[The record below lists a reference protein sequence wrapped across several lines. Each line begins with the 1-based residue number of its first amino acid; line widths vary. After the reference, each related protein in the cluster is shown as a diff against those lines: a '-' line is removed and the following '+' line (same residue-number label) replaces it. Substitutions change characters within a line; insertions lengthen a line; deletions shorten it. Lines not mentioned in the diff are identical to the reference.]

1 MPMASRSHTKQLVLV
16 MICLNQIYD
25 GLAIRLLN
33 TETQEIH
40 VMANLSLFQLR
51 IKLLLEKKTYSGVPT
66 IIVVNRDILVTI
78 RNLKFLTQNVLK
90 NISGKR
96 SEDSTRD
103 ISLSDSLLDS
113 KQINASSK
121 TEQCNANLIVVND
134 LSSQSEHSIVSASQI
149 ALQQLLRFL
158 AMYHNGAFAS
168 IFGLRQLVSDP
179 LKIAKFTATVTGPE
193 NQPILE
199 FDDPEE
205 DSFELYQNLS
215 SGWDTLTK
223 ILLVARSVPYLP
235 EGSCLTEELEID
247 ELKTVYTRWLET
259 SSIQDESMYTQLRK
273 YGLLKDDEIPSN
285 SEIAPPVPITFQK
298 FVESFKST

>member
-1 MPMASRSHTKQLVLV
+1 MAH
-16 MICLNQIYD
+16 
-25 GLAIRLLN
+25 
-33 TETQEIH
+33 
-40 VMANLSLFQLR
+40 LSLFQLR
-51 IKLLLEKKTYSGVPT
+51 IKLLLEKKTYSSVPT
-66 IIVVNRDILVTI
+66 IVVVNRDILVTI
-78 RNLKFLTQNVLK
+78 RNLKFLTQNVL
-90 NISGKR
+90 NNNSGKR
-96 SEDSTRD
+96 SKDSTRD

-113 KQINASSK
+113 KLINVGSK
-121 TEQCNANLIVVND
+121 QEQCNANLIVVND

-158 AMYHNGAFAS
+158 AMYHNGAYAS

-179 LKIAKFTATVTGPE
+179 MKIAKFIATVTGPE

-223 ILLVARSVPYLP
+223 ILLAARSVPYLP
-235 EGSCLTEELEID
+235 EGSCFTEELEID

-298 FVESFKST
+298 FVESLKST

>member
-1 MPMASRSHTKQLVLV
+1 
-16 MICLNQIYD
+16 
-25 GLAIRLLN
+25 
-33 TETQEIH
+33 
-40 VMANLSLFQLR
+40 MANLSLFQLR